1 MKRRIVISVLV
12 FALMVLVTGTA
23 LAAGGFDLSRWT
35 VAGGGGASSGSG
47 YSLSGAAGQ
56 PAAGDFSGTG
66 FHLSSGFWVG
76 SGAAGSGLYLPLI
89 VK

>member
-1 MKRRIVISVLV
+1 MKRRIVFSLVLV
-12 FALMVLVTGTA
+12 MVLLVGTGAA
-23 LAAGGFDLSRWT
+23 LAAGGYDLSRWT

-76 SGAAGSGLYLPLI
+76 SGSIGAGLYLPLI
-89 VK
+89 IK